1 VRAGS
6 RMNPPAEITAAPLR
20 QPAHRSLKTQQRTGR
35 SPQQSEEISV
45 GDEVDIHLG
54 ELWHRTIRF
63 TGVNEAHGSSTN
75 TAPIR
80 PEPDSLERR

>member
-1 VRAGS
+1 
-6 RMNPPAEITAAPLR
+6 MTFC
-20 QPAHRSLKTQQRTGR
+20 
-35 SPQQSEEISV
+35 V

-54 ELWHRTIRF
+54 ELWHRTIRLM
-63 TGVNEAHGSSTN
+63 GVNEAHGSSTN